1 MRRHGAS
8 RAARAPISS
17 GREGR
22 RRLRL
27 GARPRESPLSSLP
40 FPPREGEASASCGA
54 SFAAGSFLK
63 EAAAPEKQRAAPL
76 GRRRRPTAAHHP
88 RLSIC
93 GCKASPRGN
102 FGVRRWRREGR
113 PAGGSSCPRAEA
125 AAAAATMVPKRFGF
139 MMFLWVQTA
148 ANISVTGIIGST
160 VELRCD
166 ELNGTFILNNFRVTW
181 RKEGEIK
188 CFVETYD
195 SDEDLTSY
203 RKKNQCADFRDRTR
217 FTEELKEGKFTLQL
231 LRISPKDEFTYTC
244 VVLRKNEERKFEV
257 HREVKTNLKVAANY
271 SAPVLT
277 HMLSGEEMTFNCTSS
292 HGYPQPKVYW
302 VNHTDISLLNSTQQY
317 TRAPDGTISVFSML
331 TVKAATAIKLEC
343 TIENEQLHQ
352 NLTAS
357 IDTSSPENSPSVD
370 NSPKKEDFC
379 SMTYTAPAEIGNR
392 NFGLPE

>member
-1 MRRHGAS
+1 MKRNV
-8 RAARAPISS
+8 APVKLDFKETFVKSMCLISH
-17 GREGR
+17 
-22 RRLRL
+22 
-27 GARPRESPLSSLP
+27 
-40 FPPREGEASASCGA
+40 FV
-54 SFAAGSFLK
+54 F
-63 EAAAPEKQRAAPL
+63 
-76 GRRRRPTAAHHP
+76 
-88 RLSIC
+88 I
-93 GCKASPRGN
+93 
-102 FGVRRWRREGR
+102 
-113 PAGGSSCPRAEA
+113 
-125 AAAAATMVPKRFGF
+125 
-139 MMFLWVQTA
+139 

-203 RKKNQCADFRDRTR
+203 REKNQCADFRDRTR
-217 FTEELKEGKFTLQL
+217 FKEELKEGKFTLQL

-244 VVLRKNEERKFEV
+244 VVLKKNEEGKFEV

-277 HMLSGEEMTFNCTSS
+277 RMLSGEETTFNCTSS

-302 VNHTDISLLNSTQQY
+302 VNHTDISLLNSTEQY

-370 NSPKKEDFC
+370 NSPSKTKGAVLASVAAVSIVILLIFYIGWKKRRT
-379 SMTYTAPAEIGNR
+379 SVLMTYTAPAEIGNR